1 MAGELKSLLSQ
12 KTGLEPEGQKLLF
25 RGKEKEDEEHLE
37 VAGVKDNSRVMLL
50 ENPKSKERNGG
61 ELNESNEML
70 SDAAEVGVESNEMPT
85 DAGEIGVKSH
95 EMSKAF
101 DAIAGVR
108 AEVDD
113 LSERVS
119 PCIHSFTEMLDICGT
134 HIAC

>member
-1 MAGELKSLLSQ
+1 MTGELKSLLSQ

-25 RGKEKEDEEHLE
+25 RGKEKEDDEHLD

-50 ENPKSKERNGG
+50 ENPKSK
-61 ELNESNEML
+61 ESNEML

-101 DAIAGVR
+101 EAIAGVR

-119 PCIHSFTEMLDICGT
+119 PCIHSFTEMLDIYGT

>member
-1 MAGELKSLLSQ
+1 MVGELKSLLSQ

-37 VAGVKDNSRVMLL
+37 VAGVKDNSRVMIL
-50 ENPKSKERNGG
+50 ENPKTKERNGG
-61 ELNESNEML
+61 ELNESNEMV
-70 SDAAEVGVESNEMPT
+70 SDAAGVQSNEMPT

-101 DAIAGVR
+101 EAIAGVR

-119 PCIHSFTEMLDICGT
+119 PCIHSFTEMLDIYGT